1 VICHARIHRVG
12 RRRKIF
18 TAKVRLL
25 WYLLG
30 MKVRRQ
36 EIRRVCAQIARLF
49 QPERIVLFGSYA
61 YGRPTAD
68 SDVDLFV
75 VMPFDG
81 KGFRKASEIRSRIDA
96 DFPLDLVVR
105 TPEEVSR
112 RLAVGDSFLR
122 EITRKGELLYVA

>member
-1 VICHARIHRVG
+1 
-12 RRRKIF
+12 
-18 TAKVRLL
+18 
-25 WYLLG
+25 